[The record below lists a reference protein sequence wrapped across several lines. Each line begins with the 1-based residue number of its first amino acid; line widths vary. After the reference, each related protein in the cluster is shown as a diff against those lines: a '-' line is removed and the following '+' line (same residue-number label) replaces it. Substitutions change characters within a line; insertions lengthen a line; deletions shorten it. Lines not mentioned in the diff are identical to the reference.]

1 MGTIFVDTLEPQSG
15 TSLAVGE
22 SGQNTVI
29 GGNTI
34 KLNTLKDAG
43 ANTLFVSNGS
53 GTLSSVNAGFGSAY
67 ALISTQTASNSA
79 SLSFTSGLSSTYVTY
94 MFRMNYIAPQT
105 DDAYFEF
112 QGSTDGGSNYNTT
125 MTTTLFRTYHA
136 ENNTAEGL
144 GYQTSDQAQGTAFQP
159 LMENEGMSNSADS
172 CFSCELLLFNPS
184 STTYVKNFYSRGQ
197 QMTDSNTMY
206 SVNPFVSGYFDTTS
220 AINAIQFKYNTGNI
234 VAGNVK
240 MYGMK

>member
-1 MGTIFVDTLEPQSG
+1 MGTLYVDTLEPQSG

-67 ALISTQTASNSA
+67 TAISTQTASNSA
-79 SLSFTSGLSSTYVTY
+79 SLSFTSGLTSTYVSY
-94 MFRMNYIAPQT
+94 MFRMYTIAPQT
-105 DDAYFEF
+105 DDAYFQF
-112 QGSTDGGSNYNTT
+112 QCSTDGGSNYNTT
-125 MTTTLFRTYHA
+125 MTTTLYRAYHA

-159 LMENEGMSNSADS
+159 LMENEGMSDDADS
-172 CFSCELLLFNPS
+172 CFSCELYLFNPS
-184 STTYVKNFYSRGQ
+184 STTYVKNFYTRGQ
-197 QMTDSNTMY
+197 QITESNTY
-206 SVNPFVSGYFDTTS
+206 YTVNPFVGGYFDTTS

-234 VAGNVK
+234 VAGSIK
-240 MYGMK
+240 MFGMK

>member
-1 MGTIFVDTLEPQSG
+1 MGTLYVDTLEPQSG

-67 ALISTQTASNSA
+67 SLISTQTASNSA
-79 SLSFTSGLSSTYVTY
+79 SLSFTSGLTSTYVSY
-94 MFRMNYIAPQT
+94 MFRMYTIAPQT
-105 DDAYFEF
+105 DDAYFQF
-112 QGSTDGGSNYNTT
+112 QCSTDGGSNYNTT
-125 MTTTLFRTYHA
+125 MTTTLYRAYHA

-159 LMENEGMSNSADS
+159 LMENEGMSDDADS
-172 CFSCELLLFNPS
+172 CFSCELYLFNPS
-184 STTYVKNFYSRGQ
+184 STTYVKNFYTRGQ
-197 QMTDSNTMY
+197 QITESNTYY
-206 SVNPFVSGYFDTTS
+206 SVNAFVGGYFDTTS

-234 VAGNVK
+234 VAGSIK
-240 MYGMK
+240 MFGMK